1 MLQPLLELKVAFAGL
16 QESGLTVE
24 LVEAG
29 NTTLRATAS
38 HSDYR
43 GSGGRAVLFR
53 GIQGSAGNLGGAG
66 VGGGEGFGGGPG
78 VFVVIQGGADQGLSR
93 EPAG

>member
-24 LVEAG
+24 VVEAG

-43 GSGGRAVLFR
+43 GSGGRAGYCQVEATSGR
-53 GIQGSAGNLGGAG
+53 
-66 VGGGEGFGGGPG
+66 V
-78 VFVVIQGGADQGLSR
+78 SR
-93 EPAG
+93 

>member
-24 LVEAG
+24 VVEAG

-38 HSDYR
+38 HSDYLVR
-43 GSGGRAVLFR
+43 SK
-53 GIQGSAGNLGGAG
+53 
-66 VGGGEGFGGGPG
+66 
-78 VFVVIQGGADQGLSR
+78 
-93 EPAG
+93 